1 MKIVLAFTSLFLGLI
16 AQVFP
21 QLIFNVSEKHAR
33 VNVQKYAVLNEY
45 SPDTRWKMLAG
56 DEAGIIPSNRKFTAP
71 VNNEDPMFTCV
82 EVSMNHNVIVDMPGG
97 VRIRIEKNDLVDQ
110 DGNAVNGNYTLYFRD
125 LTTPAALALS
135 GVTMKYESA
144 GISGNFQTAGMFE
157 LYAVMDGK
165 ALNIRAGERIDI
177 DIPTPNAEQGFN
189 LYTFDED
196 KAEWQYVQ
204 ALQNNLSK
212 MPQKDSMTV
221 YSNAWRYWRSLKVND
236 TLSFDERWADKQY
249 ARTVFLGRYD
259 KSFVDKE
266 LYLLLKIPYFR
277 IKKIPLKGS
286 RTTTL
291 FQLPILSKNA
301 DTHLFSKTFPEM
313 SPVKNVVWQ
322 YIGSLDP
329 GSFSKLYVQK
339 KKYTDMR
346 IEYDSPTGY
355 FNILL
360 KSKSGIAEFNAV
372 PYRGNMSESNKAKSQ
387 NIQLMNKYS
396 KSLRKTRETF
406 DRKNKEYFL
415 EILAKHRNRIMAEM
429 APEELAMSWQEWTD
443 YAAKVAAYMVRRS
456 NANQTIQLTRSFS
469 ITGFGLV
476 NCDKI
481 DRMEEPVKVLAKF
494 VTPDGKAIT
503 NGKVMVVDG
512 GDNSCLTLGLNDG
525 LCTAVVEKKSPT
537 IFAVADDKENLY
549 IVKASDVFSFVSSSS
564 GQGIFTLQKVET
576 DASEA
581 IHNALKM

>member
-1 MKIVLAFTSLFLGLI
+1 MKIVLVFTCLFLGWI

-21 QLIFNVSEKHAR
+21 QLIFNASEKHAR
-33 VNVQKYAVLNEY
+33 VNVQKYVVLNEN
-45 SPDTRWKMLAG
+45 SPNTSWKTLAG
-56 DEAGIIPSNRKFTAP
+56 DEAGIIPSNRKFAAP
-71 VNNEDPMFTCV
+71 VKNADPLFTCV
-82 EVSMNHNVIVDMPGG
+82 EVGMNRNVIVDMPGG

-110 DGNAVNGNYTLYFRD
+110 DGNAVNGNYTLFFRD

-135 GVTMKYESA
+135 GVIMNYDSA

-157 LYAVMDGK
+157 LYAVRDGK
-165 ALNIRAGERIDI
+165 TLKIRDGERIDI
-177 DIPTPNAEQGFN
+177 DLLTPNTETGFN

-196 KAEWQYVQ
+196 KAEWQYVK
-204 ALQNNLSK
+204 ALQNNFS
-212 MPQKDSMTV
+212 MIPQKDSMTV
-221 YSNAWRYWRSLKVND
+221 YSNAWRYWRSLQVND
-236 TLSFDERWADKQY
+236 TLSFDERWASEEY
-249 ARTVFLGRYD
+249 ARTEFLGRYD
-259 KSFVDKE
+259 KTFLDKE
-266 LYLLLKIPYFR
+266 LYMRMKIPYFR

-322 YIGSLDP
+322 YVGSLGP
-329 GSFSKLYVQK
+329 VSFSKLYVQK

-346 IEYDSPTGY
+346 IEYDSPSGY
-355 FNILL
+355 FNIIL
-360 KSKSGIAEFNAV
+360 KSKNGIAEFNAV

-387 NIQLMNKYS
+387 NIQLMNKYA

-406 DRKNKEYFL
+406 DRKNKEFFL

-443 YAAKVAAYMVRRS
+443 YASKVAAYMSRRS
-456 NANQTIQLTRSFS
+456 YANQTIQLTRSIS

-481 DRMEEPVKVLAKF
+481 DRMEDPVKVLAKF
-494 VTPDGKAIT
+494 VTPEGNEIMKGI
-503 NGKVMVVDG
+503 VMVVDG
-512 GDNSCLTLGLNDG
+512 GDYSCLSLGMVNG
-525 LCTAVVEKKSPT
+525 SCPVIVEKKSPT
-537 IFAVADDKENLY
+537 IFAVADEKENFYL
-549 IVKASDVFSFVSSSS
+549 VKASDVFSLVNSSSR
-564 GQGIFTLQKVET
+564 QGIFTLQKVET